1 MPLET
6 GAFVHAVL
14 VDDPLEQRKVAAH
27 YARHLAARV
36 APLPR
41 RPVLA
46 HEGRLRVGYLSAD
59 FHQHATSQLAVQMF
73 EAHDRAR
80 FEVTLF
86 SAGPDDGTP
95 LRQRMVEE
103 AVRILSD
110 RNRSIEEFGDLL
122 HQAWLIKRRLSD
134 KVTTSEIDEIYE
146 RARKAGALG
155 GKLLG
160 AGGGGFLLLFA
171 RPEDQPRIRED
182 LKHLIHAPVNFDES
196 GSRVVLYQPN
206 GLN

>member
-1 MPLET
+1 VILSKKRLKDLQKHLMLCFT
-6 GAFVHAVL
+6 GFSRIAS
-14 VDDPLEQRKVAAH
+14 EVAKAKIDN
-27 YARHLAARV
+27 LAKRTDE
-36 APLPR
+36 L
-41 RPVLA
+41 
-46 HEGRLRVGYLSAD
+46 
-59 FHQHATSQLAVQMF
+59 TQM
-73 EAHDRAR
+73 RA
-80 FEVTLF
+80 
-86 SAGPDDGTP
+86 
-95 LRQRMVEE
+95 MVEE
-103 AVRILSD
+103 AVGILSD

-171 RPEDQPRIRED
+171 RPEDQPRIRDD